1 MKDELRDRAL
11 WNAKFVAR
19 MMDLAKVD
27 GSVALMC
34 ADASDDSFNDGDS
47 PEDAVDNELSCWGD

>member
-1 MKDELRDRAL
+1 MKDEMRDRTA
-11 WNAKFVAR
+11 WNDQFAAR
-19 MMDLAKVD
+19 MMELAKVER
-27 GSVALMC
+27 SVALMC